1 MKRSGK
7 KKLVKKLYQRSN
19 DGYAALSKRKT
30 SKVIIEDKNLRK
42 VSIKFTNKAIPRP
55 VRVKE
60 IHNQHQTD
68 LVGMNKMS
76 VIYKD
81 KTYKN
86 IFSLIDVFS
95 RFTGYDLF
103 KANIVVE

>member
-1 MKRSGK
+1 M
-7 KKLVKKLYQRSN
+7 
-19 DGYAALSKRKT
+19 
-30 SKVIIEDKNLRK
+30 EDKNLRK

-60 IHNQHQTD
+60 IHDQQQID
-68 LVGMNKMS
+68 LVDMNKMS
-76 VIYKD
+76 VIYED

-86 IFSLIDVFS
+86 IFSLLDVFS
-95 RFTGYDLF
+95 RFTGYDLL

>member
-1 MKRSGK
+1 M
-7 KKLVKKLYQRSN
+7 
-19 DGYAALSKRKT
+19 
-30 SKVIIEDKNLRK
+30 EDKNLRK

-60 IHNQHQTD
+60 IHDQQQID
-68 LVGMNKMS
+68 LVDMNKMS
-76 VIYKD
+76 VIYEG

-86 IFSLIDVFS
+86 IFSLLDVFS
-95 RFTGYDLF
+95 RFTGYDLL